1 MAPTPS
7 RQDSCVPSS
16 AGSSSRRNSISDPQG
31 SCKVIVNRGVPET
44 VTDLRATCTLR
55 TKPDPDAD
63 NLYTNEADRI
73 TDSGFNHET
82 DSDAS
87 QDSPEDSASV
97 TDLKTVTCKDS
108 THPFHLPARRLT
120 KHSRL
125 FATLACCPSTT
136 TNLPLNIDHSSFTV
150 FTRFLRSEPIS
161 LPPGTSDR
169 NGYGTDIYTLL
180 HAHAAGETL
189 QAPVFTDMVM
199 DAIIS
204 ELTTSD
210 LDSEGGDIARRD
222 ARDKTRDLDL
232 LLPAACLLFPPGSV
246 GRDFFVD
253 WYVHEPARR
262 FHNLSVASA
271 VETGDLDFLARCM
284 VKLRDLREEVVIP
297 PYVRDACRY
306 HVHRSMGLPCYRRG
320 RRGRYSGL
328 EYAVRVG
335 LGGEGDEDDDD
346 DGLVGLEVME
356 YEDCVDEASLMVMDE
371 GERDY
376 EGLEEKGLWSRLMG

>member
-1 MAPTPS
+1 
-7 RQDSCVPSS
+7 
-16 AGSSSRRNSISDPQG
+16 
-31 SCKVIVNRGVPET
+31 
-44 VTDLRATCTLR
+44 
-55 TKPDPDAD
+55 
-63 NLYTNEADRI
+63 
-73 TDSGFNHET
+73 
-82 DSDAS
+82 
-87 QDSPEDSASV
+87 
-97 TDLKTVTCKDS
+97 
-108 THPFHLPARRLT
+108 
-120 KHSRL
+120 
-125 FATLACCPSTT
+125 
-136 TNLPLNIDHSSFTV
+136 
-150 FTRFLRSEPIS
+150 
-161 LPPGTSDR
+161 
-169 NGYGTDIYTLL
+169 
-180 HAHAAGETL
+180 
-189 QAPVFTDMVM
+189 M

-210 LDSEGGDIARRD
+210 LDSEGGDIAHRD

-284 VKLRDLREEVVIP
+284 VELRDLREEVVIP
-297 PYVRDACRY
+297 PYVRDPCRY

-335 LGGEGDEDDDD
+335 LGGEVDEDDD

-371 GERDY
+371 GECDY
-376 EGLEEKGLWSRLMG
+376 EGLEEKGLWSRLMA